1 MLLWLLSIHVLTKKG
16 QKMQREQ
23 GHRLETAFERTDDG
37 ISPATLYMLIMVSQ
51 RMLYV
56 LKFRFT
62 REQQSGRSMRDMA

>member
-37 ISPATLYMLIMVSQ
+37 ISPATLHTLIMVSQ

-56 LKFRFT
+56 CIKI
-62 REQQSGRSMRDMA
+62 EIYKGAAEW